1 MVNSED
7 QMKTIRT
14 ALSGCASI
22 ALLAGLMMM
31 AAPEP
36 LLADNAAIRPAY
48 DKMCAT
54 CHGKDGSADTTM
66 GKKMNVRPF
75 SHPDVKK
82 MTDAQLTE
90 VTAKG
95 KGKMPGYEKKLSAEQ
110 IKQMVKLVRDM
121 GK

>member
-1 MVNSED
+1 
-7 QMKTIRT
+7 
-14 ALSGCASI
+14 
-22 ALLAGLMMM
+22 MMM
-31 AAPEP
+31 ATPQP
-36 LLADNAAIRPAY
+36 VLADDHAAIRPTY

-54 CHGKDGSADTTM
+54 CHAKDGSADTTM

-75 SHPDVKK
+75 THPDVKK

-95 KGKMPGYEKKLSAEQ
+95 KGKMPGYEKKLTAEQ
-110 IKQMVKLVRDM
+110 IKQMVKLVRAM

>member
-1 MVNSED
+1 
-7 QMKTIRT
+7 MKTISA

-22 ALLAGLMMM
+22 ALLAAFMMI
-31 AAPEP
+31 AAPQP
-36 LLADNAAIRPAY
+36 VLADNASIRPTY

-54 CHGKDGSADTTM
+54 CHGKDGSGDTTM

-95 KGKMPGYEKKLSAEQ
+95 KGKMPAYEKKLSAEQ
-110 IKQMVKLVRDM
+110 IKQIVKLVRDM